1 LGIKDEIE
9 TFEKRLG
16 NLAASIQEQQE
27 KRQAFLFTII
37 SVISAFDDAESILEY
52 VGKAQ
57 ESVGWPTAAFY
68 SVLLELINAFALFLL
83 KYLLTHLAE
92 KKERKFNKSLN
103 ARNNLCPFL
112 LPTRAWHT

>member
-27 KRQAFLFTII
+27 KRQAFIFTII

-57 ESVGWPTAAFY
+57 
-68 SVLLELINAFALFLL
+68 
-83 KYLLTHLAE
+83 
-92 KKERKFNKSLN
+92 
-103 ARNNLCPFL
+103 
-112 LPTRAWHT
+112 